1 MELHNQEKA
10 KGQKVTETA
19 DLEQKY
25 NRAKTWQLICYP
37 AGVLGQK
44 LFMALMMLVS
54 YYAAGIVGLGTV
66 IASLVITG
74 SRFFDGITDPI
85 VGFLLDRSKGK
96 YGKVKPFVIFGYL
109 IMSIST
115 IVMFFTTHLV
125 PNSMRLIYFIIV
137 YAFYI
142 LGYTFASISKWSG
155 LAIITNDPK
164 QRPVLGG
171 IEAAYTTVFMSLFSM
186 YNSLYLVPKY
196 GGFNNPHF
204 FQEIVITVVGVA
216 GVLYA
221 LCVAAIWSKDR
232 MENIVA
238 KTESSQKV
246 RLKDMWHVLKG
257 NRALQIFVLSVTS
270 DKLAMQTHSNQVV
283 IVMLYGIVIGN
294 FAMSGQMAM
303 PAIIVNL
310 LMIFFGIKWARKVG
324 TKRGFVAATWG
335 CIITYVLLFLLLW
348 LGDPTQIGFDKLG
361 FMTIAF
367 VILMLLSGAFIYLS
381 TGLVSPLIPD
391 IVDYET
397 YRTGRFV
404 PGIISTTYSF
414 VDKMVSSLA
423 QTIVGLTL
431 AAIGFKAAFPDVN
444 TPYSETI
451 YWVTMFL
458 YIGTVLIAWII
469 TIIAMKFYPLTK
481 EKMIEIQGELN
492 ARREKNAELH
502 PNPDINTA
510 DSKPVPLN

>member
-1 MELHNQEKA
+1 MNSQIS
-10 KGQKVTETA
+10 
-19 DLEQKY
+19 Y

-66 IASLVITG
+66 VASLVITG

-85 VGFLLDRSKGK
+85 VGFLIDRSKGK
-96 YGKVKPFVIFGYL
+96 YGKVKPFVISGYI
-109 IMSIST
+109 IMSVST
-115 IVMFFTTHLV
+115 VVMFFTTHLV
-125 PNSMRLIYFIIV
+125 PSSMKLIYFIIV

-142 LGYTFASISKWSG
+142 LGYTFAAISKWSG

-171 IEAAYTTVFMSLFSM
+171 IEAAYTTVFLSLFSM

-196 GGFNNPHF
+196 GGFNNPDF
-204 FQEIVITVVGVA
+204 FQEMVLTVVGIA
-216 GVLYA
+216 GILYA

-232 MENIVA
+232 MENLET
-238 KTESSQKV
+238 KSGSSEKV
-246 RLKDMWHVLKG
+246 RVKDMWQVIKG

-283 IVMLYGIVIGN
+283 IVMLYGIIIGN
-294 FAMSGQMAM
+294 FSMSGQMAM
-303 PAIIVNL
+303 PAIFVNL

-324 TKRGFVAATWG
+324 TKRGYVAATWG
-335 CIITYVLLFLLLW
+335 CIITYALLFLLLW
-348 LGDPTQIGFDKLG
+348 LGDPTQIGFDNLG

-367 VILMLLSGAFIYLS
+367 VLLMLLSGAFIFLS

-414 VDKMVSSLA
+414 IDKVVSSLA
-423 QTIVGLTL
+423 QTVVGLTL
-431 AAIGFKAAFPDVN
+431 AAIGFKAAFPDIN
-444 TPYSETI
+444 TPYSESI
-451 YWVTMFL
+451 FWVTMAL
-458 YIGTVLIAWII
+458 YIGTVMVAWII
-469 TIIAMKFYPLTK
+469 SVIAMKFYPLTK
-481 EKMIEIQGELN
+481 EKMLEIQEELN
-492 ARREKNAELH
+492 ARHEQ
-502 PNPDINTA
+502 
-510 DSKPVPLN
+510 SKANHVVTDESKTVSLN